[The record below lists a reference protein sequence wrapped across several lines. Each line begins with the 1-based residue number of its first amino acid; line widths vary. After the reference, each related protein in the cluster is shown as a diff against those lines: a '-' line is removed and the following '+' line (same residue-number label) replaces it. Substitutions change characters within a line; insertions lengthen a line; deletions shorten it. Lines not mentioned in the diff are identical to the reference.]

1 MKKKKVLGGIR
12 FRMTL
17 IFVIPIICMAAL
29 GMLTYNK
36 AATALI
42 ENSKND
48 TDQAVE
54 LLVKNISQDTRSLE
68 SSLDE
73 FYMDMD
79 TKSYLNGEYVGS
91 DISNTQYFNSLTG
104 NVKNR
109 VWSDKRISSIELA
122 SKKTKSLV
130 SNGYINANIVDEL
143 SQVEELA
150 FLAENTRYYHW
161 FGKNEEI
168 DAITGTKP
176 EDYLFRIVMKFAS
189 PYNNYTVAEITDYS
203 FVNALSGLDFGEG
216 SKVAIIALSDGTE
229 LVYDGENTVEG
240 KGEFASYIENADG
253 DSLTVN
259 GVSYLF
265 KHSPIVEGELEV
277 CVMIPENYFLSQ
289 TNIIKNLTL
298 VAVIFAALLTFII
311 GQIYAGAI
319 SGTIKKINKDID
331 KVAEGDFTGDLK
343 IKRKDE
349 LGNLSKGVNRMKSN
363 VCDLIN
369 DVKVVGDG
377 VMNNSEKVSI
387 ATDRFVETA
396 DSIKESLKEIEGG
409 LSLLNERSDDSLTRM
424 DELSSHFEVVNESA
438 TGIKSATDETDV
450 SINEGLLTMK
460 ELSEK
465 SNITTQM
472 MNRVSETM
480 EGLTAKIED
489 IDVIVNAMDDIAE
502 QTTLLSLNAS
512 IEAARAG
519 ELGKGFAVVADEI
532 RKLAEQSLSSAGQ
545 IREIIKEVTE
555 ETKEAA
561 VSVTNAGESVKEQKI
576 SVEKT
581 TESFNKM
588 GEQTR
593 ILTGKVADILG
604 IITNMENARK
614 GTLDSMEE
622 IAAVAEEVKAGATEV
637 MENTMNQAA
646 EADKLNETA
655 SDMKDRA
662 DKLSTAVGKFII

>member
-1 MKKKKVLGGIR
+1 
-12 FRMTL
+12 
-17 IFVIPIICMAAL
+17 
-29 GMLTYNK
+29 
-36 AATALI
+36 
-42 ENSKND
+42 
-48 TDQAVE
+48 
-54 LLVKNISQDTRSLE
+54 
-68 SSLDE
+68 
-73 FYMDMD
+73 
-79 TKSYLNGEYVGS
+79 
-91 DISNTQYFNSLTG
+91 
-104 NVKNR
+104 
-109 VWSDKRISSIELA
+109 
-122 SKKTKSLV
+122 
-130 SNGYINANIVDEL
+130 
-143 SQVEELA
+143 
-150 FLAENTRYYHW
+150 
-161 FGKNEEI
+161 
-168 DAITGTKP
+168 
-176 EDYLFRIVMKFAS
+176 
-189 PYNNYTVAEITDYS
+189 
-203 FVNALSGLDFGEG
+203 
-216 SKVAIIALSDGTE
+216 
-229 LVYDGENTVEG
+229 
-240 KGEFASYIENADG
+240 
-253 DSLTVN
+253 
-259 GVSYLF
+259 
-265 KHSPIVEGELEV
+265 
-277 CVMIPENYFLSQ
+277 
-289 TNIIKNLTL
+289 
-298 VAVIFAALLTFII
+298 
-311 GQIYAGAI
+311 
-319 SGTIKKINKDID
+319 
-331 KVAEGDFTGDLK
+331 
-343 IKRKDE
+343 
-349 LGNLSKGVNRMKSN
+349 
-363 VCDLIN
+363 
-369 DVKVVGDG
+369 
-377 VMNNSEKVSI
+377 
-387 ATDRFVETA
+387 
-396 DSIKESLKEIEGG
+396 
-409 LSLLNERSDDSLTRM
+409 
-424 DELSSHFEVVNESA
+424 
-438 TGIKSATDETDV
+438 
-450 SINEGLLTMK
+450 MK

>member
-1 MKKKKVLGGIR
+1 MKKKKVFGGIR

-29 GMLTYNK
+29 GMLTYNR

-42 ENSKND
+42 DNSKND
-48 TDQAVE
+48 TEQAVE
-54 LLVKNISQDTRSLE
+54 LLVKNISQDTQSLE

-109 VWSDKRISSIELA
+109 VWSDKRISSIELT

-130 SNGYINANIVDEL
+130 SNGYLNANAVDEL

-203 FVNALSGLDFGEG
+203 FVNALSGLDFGDG

-229 LVYDGENTVEG
+229 LVYDGENTTEG
-240 KGEFASYIENADG
+240 KGEFASYIEKADG
-253 DSLTVN
+253 DSLSVN
-259 GVSYLF
+259 GVDYLF
-265 KHSPIVEGELEV
+265 IHSPIVENELEV
-277 CVMIPENYFLSQ
+277 CVMIPEKYFLSQ
-289 TNIIKNLTL
+289 TDIIKNLTL
-298 VAVIFAALLTFII
+298 IAVIFAALLTFVI
-311 GQIYAGAI
+311 GQIYAGAVA
-319 SGTIKKINKDID
+319 GTIKKINKDID
-331 KVAEGDFTGDLK
+331 RIAEGDFTGDLK
-343 IKRKDE
+343 VKRKDE

-377 VMNNSEKVSI
+377 VMNNSEKVSV
-387 ATDRFVETA
+387 ATDRFVESA

-438 TGIKSATDETDV
+438 TGIKTATDETDV

-465 SNITTQM
+465 SNVTTQM

-480 EGLTAKIED
+480 EGLTARIED

-561 VSVTNAGESVKEQKI
+561 LSVTNAGESVKEQKI

-593 ILTGKVADILG
+593 ILTGKVSDILG
-604 IITNMENARK
+604 IIGNMENARK

-646 EADKLNETA
+646 EADRLNETA
-655 SDMKDRA
+655 TDMRDRA
-662 DKLSTAVGKFII
+662 DKLNTAVGKFII